1 MRRSGTMRTEALSA
15 AVAELS
21 AAMLKDKEAREPFQ
35 LCDLRRT
42 CEMMLASLNAAK
54 CPTPRVTRRLSFV
67 TIDVLRFP

>member
-1 MRRSGTMRTEALSA
+1 MRTEALSA

-42 CEMMLASLNAAK
+42 CKTMLGSLNAAK
-54 CPTPRVTRRLSFV
+54 CPIPHMTRC
-67 TIDVLRFP
+67 P